1 MTLKT
6 IYQDR
11 YVSLIHAI
19 KQIRKDNQLTQTD
32 VAHQLG
38 KLQSYVAKVENF
50 ERHLDVLEFVDLC
63 RVVGAD
69 PAMLIN
75 QYLWHSTQLRVLA
88 LLLKAKHF
96 FEQKLTYDC
105 FK

>member
-38 KLQSYVAKVENF
+38 KPQSYVAKVENF

-69 PAMLIN
+69 PAVLIN
-75 QYLWHSTQLRVLA
+75 QYLWNST
-88 LLLKAKHF
+88 
-96 FEQKLTYDC
+96 
-105 FK
+105 